1 MHVVLSL
8 ITLEIT
14 IMMLMLSAKFQMG
27 HIGEQSLLTLRKLLM
42 MPLQSAKI
50 SEYHLYF
57 L

>member
-1 MHVVLSL
+1 
-8 ITLEIT
+8 
-14 IMMLMLSAKFQMG
+14 MMLMLSAKFQMG
-27 HIGEQSLLTLRKLLM
+27 HIGVQSLLTLRKLLM